1 MMPGKTLWLT
11 SMRAGTLGGVA
22 LLLQGRGTML
32 TDVARGCQILL
43 LCEGHTH
50 GGGENARQG

>member
-1 MMPGKTLWLT
+1 
-11 SMRAGTLGGVA
+11 MRAGTLGGVA